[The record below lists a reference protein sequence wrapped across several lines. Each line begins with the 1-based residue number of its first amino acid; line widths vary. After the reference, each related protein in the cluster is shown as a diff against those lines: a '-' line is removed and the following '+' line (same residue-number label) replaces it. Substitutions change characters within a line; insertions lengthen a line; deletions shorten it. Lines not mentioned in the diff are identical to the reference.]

1 MLGDIVHRNL
11 FTGFDDP
18 NRDIVPAGASGVR
31 ITGVVDEPRRRPHQD
46 VLTVDDL
53 QENPL
58 FRWKS
63 LDRFVAQY
71 FPASIDDDVAR
82 LKASC
87 RKDPAPVNWR
97 VVYDDV
103 IHLRANS
110 RLADSGESSLLAPC
124 ESLLR
129 KHFI

>member
-1 MLGDIVHRNL
+1 MLGGIVHRDL
-11 FTGFDDP
+11 FSGFDDP

-31 ITGVVDEPRRRPHQD
+31 ITGVVDESRRRPHQD
-46 VLTVDDL
+46 VFAVDDL
-53 QENPL
+53 EKNPL
-58 FRWKS
+58 ARWKS

-87 RKDPAPVNWR
+87 RKDPSPVNRR

-110 RLADSGESSLLAPC
+110 RLADSGESSLYRRVNQ
-124 ESLLR
+124 LLR
-129 KHFI
+129 EHFT